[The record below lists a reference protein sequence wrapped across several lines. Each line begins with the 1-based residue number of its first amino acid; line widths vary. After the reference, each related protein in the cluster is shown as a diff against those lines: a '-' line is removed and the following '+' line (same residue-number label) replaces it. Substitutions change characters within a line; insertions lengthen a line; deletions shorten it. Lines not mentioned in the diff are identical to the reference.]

1 MRTNLDQEFLSLSLY
16 FCLRSDQLEVKQKIT
31 FNFLEHLKASA
42 GTVKLDVGLT
52 NGLGKHE
59 GAPWGL

>member
-16 FCLRSDQLEVKQKIT
+16 FCLRSDWLEVKQKIT

-42 GTVKLDVGLT
+42 GTVKLDVRLT
-52 NGLGKHE
+52 NGLDKQE
-59 GAPWGL
+59 GAP